1 MKYQYDKL
9 RQIYNDFESPILS
22 VTVEGKRFEDNNAGM
37 IIGEFYAELTSG
49 LEAAEAVYRIY
60 NCTDLKDGTYLSEE
74 LKPYILLGS
83 YTVIE
88 AGYEG
93 AVEEVFRGYVASVEF
108 ACSEEEIPC
117 ASVTIM
123 DIKGVMMGNIA
134 EKQLRAVSW
143 GEAVKEILKG
153 QSCRGLA
160 REFET
165 RGMDDRKGE
174 LISCKKKSADKL
186 SSGNRVNAVLSGT
199 AKVCIDASVR
209 SQPEVQARTEAL
221 AEKTAWSFGR
231 LECECIGIPVLKPGY
246 FVEMAG
252 FGKGVDNQFYIN
264 KVRHELSGEKGY
276 RTLLSGQAASVGE
289 S

>member
-1 MKYQYDKL
+1 
-9 RQIYNDFESPILS
+9 
-22 VTVEGKRFEDNNAGM
+22 
-37 IIGEFYAELTSG
+37 
-49 LEAAEAVYRIY
+49 
-60 NCTDLKDGTYLSEE
+60 
-74 LKPYILLGS
+74 
-83 YTVIE
+83 
-88 AGYEG
+88 
-93 AVEEVFRGYVASVEF
+93 
-108 ACSEEEIPC
+108 
-117 ASVTIM
+117 
-123 DIKGVMMGNIA
+123 MGNIA

-153 QSCRGLA
+153 QSCRGLGQKGLMEQIRVDDTPDKQSQEKSNVCLEMTAESDYEFVVRAAKRYNYEFYTDLGTVYFRKSMQEEIPLMELGPGRGVLGYQMSYDIRGLA